1 MSGHSNHWATIER
14 HPPGRSKDGE
24 ASATERIQ
32 PAKRWHLLSEEGGGG
47 EGCLVVSKRVD
58 GQAAYV
64 LHLHPYSETSLVV
77 DVFTRDHGRVPLLAR
92 GARRPRSA
100 MRGTLMS
107 FQPLELGWFGG
118 GEVKT
123 LANVEWL
130 GGMPLLGGRCLLL
143 GYYLNELLL
152 KMLPREDPH
161 GALFDAYAAALRALA
176 AGAADAPELRRFEKT
191 LLKELG
197 YGLTLDVEMET
208 GLPVLAEREY
218 TYLIER
224 GPVARVPGEQR
235 TGSGDTTPIA
245 VPGLRGKTLLDMAAD
260 DYADPRTRIESRQLM
275 RQLIAHHMGGK
286 PLQSRRVFIELQEL

>member
-1 MSGHSNHWATIER
+1 
-14 HPPGRSKDGE
+14 
-24 ASATERIQ
+24 
-32 PAKRWHLLSEEGGGG
+32 
-47 EGCLVVSKRVD
+47 VSKRVD

-77 DVFTRDHGRVPLLAR
+77 DVFTREHGRVPLLAR

-100 MRGTLMS
+100 MRGMLMS

-123 LANVEWL
+123 LAKAEWL

-161 GALFDAYAAALRALA
+161 GALFDAYAAALHALA
-176 AGAADAPELRRFEKT
+176 AGGADAPELRRFEKT

-197 YGLTLDVEMET
+197 YGLTLDIDVES
-208 GLPVLAEREY
+208 GRPVVAEREY
-218 TYLIER
+218 SYLIER
-224 GPVARVPGEQR
+224 GPVQKVPAGTHRAGAGALCVPG
-235 TGSGDTTPIA
+235 TP
-245 VPGLRGKTLLDMAAD
+245 LRGQATADEAPALCGKTLLDMAAD